1 MTRPSA
7 DPKRS
12 AARRRDRSRIG
23 RALALGG
30 AALASILT
38 LSVGI
43 SGASVEDSTPKLQIR
58 AIDNRGGKLSVDYLY
73 RGDGDSQAASLVVNG
88 KAASGSAVPLA
99 DAGLPSSV
107 AVVLDNSVGVSNAT
121 VQLAKEDIKELSPGK
136 GAISQL
142 GLVTT
147 GGGATVAAQPATTI
161 EAVTASFSG
170 IVPKGQS
177 ALWDGVVMAA
187 NMLGQTGE
195 TQRNLVLVAA
205 SPDAASS
212 SSFSNVL
219 VALRSANVSVHV
231 VAMAGSGANG
241 AELHELVDRLG
252 GSFQV
257 GSDRDFHKLYGNVSG
272 VIGSQFRVTL
282 GDVAAFKGELAS
294 LSLKVGSDTVKA
306 SYRPNVLSIGA
317 EAVKPAPAVENPSLG
332 FFGSDIVKYLI
343 VALVAVGAFGAVF
356 AIANLVTKRRDG
368 LKYALRHYDESYGS
382 GGMEPDDEQSLAKSA
397 LLQRAVEVTGNIA
410 QERGFLVRVEALL
423 ERADLPLRAAEALT
437 FYLGGAIAS
446 VIVAFVLTGNLMITV
461 GVVLLALIAPGFVV
475 DFLAKRR
482 KKKFTRLLPDML
494 QLLAGTLRA
503 GYSIGQGFEAVS
515 GEIDEPMGKELR
527 RAVTEARLG
536 RPLDEALE
544 AVALRMNSEDFG
556 WAVMAIRIQR
566 EVGGNLAELLMTVS
580 DTMVQRERLRRDVAS
595 LTAEGRMS
603 AIILGMLPPGL
614 GVAMYVMNPE
624 YISKLFSGTGLFLLG
639 ASLVMMLIGFVWM
652 KKTITIEV

>member
-1 MTRPSA
+1 MTGTV
-7 DPKRS
+7 
-12 AARRRDRSRIG
+12 AASRRARGVRRHRAG

-30 AALASILT
+30 ALLLTALTIN
-38 LSVGI
+38 VGV
-43 SGASVEDSTPKLQIR
+43 SGASVEDSTPALQVR
-58 AIDNRGGKLSVDYLY
+58 SIDNRNGKLSVDYVY
-73 RGDGDSQAASLVVNG
+73 RGEGNATSANLVVNG
-88 KAASGSAVPLA
+88 EAASGNAVPLV
-99 DAGLPSSV
+99 DVGLPSSV
-107 AVVLDNSVGVSNAT
+107 AVVLDNSIGVTNAT
-121 VQLAKEDIKELSPGK
+121 VQLAKEDVRELSPGQ
-136 GAISQL
+136 GVISQV

-147 GGGATVAAQPATTI
+147 GGGARIAAQPAATI
-161 EAVTASFSG
+161 DEVTASFST
-170 IVPKGQS
+170 IVPGGDS

-187 NMLGQTGE
+187 NMLSKTGE

-205 SPDAASS
+205 SPDAASA
-212 SSFSNVL
+212 SSFSTVL
-219 VALRSANVSVHV
+219 NALRSANASVHV
-231 VAMAGSGANG
+231 IAMSGSGAQG
-241 AELHELVDRLG
+241 EQLHELVDRMG

-257 GSDRDFHKLYGNVSG
+257 GTDKDFRKLYGNVNTLL
-272 VIGSQFRVTL
+272 GSQFRVSL
-282 GDVAAFKGELAS
+282 DGVAAFDGELAS
-294 LSLKVGSDTVKA
+294 LSLKVGEETVKA
-306 SYRPNVLSIGA
+306 SYRPNTLSIGA
-317 EAVKPAPAVENPSLG
+317 EATKPAPAVADASLG
-332 FFGSDIVKYLI
+332 FFGSDFVKYLI
-343 VALVAVGAFGAVF
+343 VALVAAGAAGAVF

-368 LKYALRHYDESYGS
+368 LKYALRHYDEGYGA
-382 GGMEPDDEQSLAKSA
+382 GGMDADEDQSLAKSA

-410 QERGFLVRVEALL
+410 EERGFLVRVENLL

-437 FYLGGAIAS
+437 FYLGGAVAS
-446 VIVAFVLTGNLMITV
+446 VIIAFVLTGNLMMAV

-544 AVALRMNSEDFG
+544 AVAVRMDSEDFG

-603 AIILGMLPPGL
+603 AIILGLLPPGL
-614 GVAMYVMNPE
+614 GVAMYVMNAE